1 MNLSAEV
8 EAALAGAATI
18 PRTDYER
25 WTRGDLHTRARV
37 YALTASHWS
46 RIQPEPSGEEH
57 CRFTADYLLEC
68 LLQNPEADGFLHS
81 GFEAAYEIA
90 AWLKHL
96 VKTPDGKGVLTE
108 MAGRLALAYKASDP
122 TIRNRIETGA
132 IEHALESRA
141 VRPFFDSWGADPVL
155 RDAHEHAL
163 AWGLAHTD

>member
-1 MNLSAEV
+1 M
-8 EAALAGAATI
+8 
-18 PRTDYER
+18 
-25 WTRGDLHTRARV
+25 
-37 YALTASHWS
+37 
-46 RIQPEPSGEEH
+46 
-57 CRFTADYLLEC
+57 ADYLLEC
-68 LLQNPEADGFLHS
+68 LLQNPEADGVLHT

-108 MAGRLALAYKASDP
+108 MAGRRALAYKASDP

-163 AWGLAHTD
+163 EWGLAHTD